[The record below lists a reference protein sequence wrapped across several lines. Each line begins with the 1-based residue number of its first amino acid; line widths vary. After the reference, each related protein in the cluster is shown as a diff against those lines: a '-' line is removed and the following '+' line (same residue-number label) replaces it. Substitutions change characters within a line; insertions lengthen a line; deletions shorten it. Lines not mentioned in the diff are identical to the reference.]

1 MKEKLVFATHN
12 QHKTE
17 EVKQMLDDFEILNLN
32 EINFYDEIVENG
44 KTFHEN
50 AEIKV
55 DAISE
60 KFEGAIFGDDSGL
73 VIPALDGEPGI
84 YSARY
89 AETGNSKDNIEK
101 VLEKLNN
108 IQQREAYFITVI
120 CLLYQGKKYFFEGI
134 INGKILQEIEG
145 KEGFGYDPIF
155 QPNGYKNSFATLGNE
170 IKNKISH
177 RANAIEQLKLF
188 LSEQS

>member
-32 EINFYDEIVENG
+32 EINFYVENG

-89 AETGNSKDNIEK
+89 AETGNSKDNIER

-108 IQQREAYFITVI
+108 IQQREAYLITVI
-120 CLLYQGKKYFFEGI
+120 CLLYQEKKYFFEGI